1 MRVIERTFSSL
12 RDNLDFD
19 DSLLDDADRGG
30 IASLR
35 FWEPR
40 THAVSLGRSSRES
53 GFVLPSE
60 RRSTGGGTVLL
71 GPGCLCFSLAL
82 PVELY
87 PALRDVRDSYCSILG
102 SIGAA
107 LGLDGVTVSGS
118 SDLAWNGRKFSGN
131 AQRRTRQALL
141 HHGTVLYAFDLARV
155 TAALAEPDRQPE
167 YRERRRHA
175 EFLTNVPL
183 TAPSIRTAI
192 EEASR
197 CHFQGPSCARSG

>member
-1 MRVIERTFSSL
+1 MRVIERTFSAL

-19 DSLLDDADRGG
+19 DRLLDDAERDG

-40 THAVSLGRSSRES
+40 TYAVSLGRSSRES
-53 GFVLPSE
+53 GFVLPTE

-82 PVELY
+82 PVESY

-131 AQRRTRQALL
+131 AQRRTRHALL
-141 HHGTVLYAFDLARV
+141 HHGTVLYAFDLALI
-155 TAALAEPDRQPE
+155 TAALPEPDRQPE
-167 YRERRRHA
+167 YRARRPHA
-175 EFLTNVPL
+175 EFLTNVPR
-183 TAPSIRTAI
+183 TVAAIRAAI
-192 EEASR
+192 EEASLR
-197 CHFQGPSCARSG
+197 HFQGPSCARSG